1 MRQAACFLPPSL
13 SPTAPVG
20 QPQLSSGPFPPTAAA
35 CAVSVI
41 LPSDAPPTATA
52 SLASDAPRHGFLHV
66 LAVEPPSGP
75 YSPPLLSAFLPRP
88 HTARPS
94 AALLWTSAS
103 FRPSAPTAVAGLLSW
118 LGSVARDP
126 SFRASP
132 SSSSAV
138 AAVSACSVLGTWSP
152 SSAQL
157 GTWSFARVSSSQSC
171 CGLKCSCSSP
181 CSGSSLYS
189 CLSPCSRS
197 LAVPLPVV
205 VRRPVVVLLL
215 SLLVTLLPRQLGL
228 RILFGPA
235 DARAFSSLPREFF
248 PPTPATSLITSPAS
262 PFLGA
267 KRPFVAQ
274 VAVVIA
280 A

>member
-138 AAVSACSVLGTWSP
+138 AA
-152 SSAQL
+152 
-157 GTWSFARVSSSQSC
+157 
-171 CGLKCSCSSP
+171 
-181 CSGSSLYS
+181 
-189 CLSPCSRS
+189 
-197 LAVPLPVV
+197 
-205 VRRPVVVLLL
+205 
-215 SLLVTLLPRQLGL
+215 LGL